1 MVPSQA
7 TRALQVRYDALVPL
21 LARAGLSGE
30 DLGHQTGSERGEGGG
45 RGEPETKDPPRG
57 HYERAWDESDRRR
70 RERGRGVMVIMVMVS
85 EK

>member
-1 MVPSQA
+1 MGRLAVWGL
-7 TRALQVRYDALVPL
+7 RVVR
-21 LARAGLSGE
+21 
-30 DLGHQTGSERGEGGG
+30 GGG